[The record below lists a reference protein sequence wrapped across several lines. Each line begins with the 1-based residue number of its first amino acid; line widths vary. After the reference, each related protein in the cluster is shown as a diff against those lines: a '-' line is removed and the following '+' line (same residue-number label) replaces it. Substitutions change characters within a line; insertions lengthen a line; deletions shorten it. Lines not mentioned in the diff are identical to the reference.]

1 MASFLKLRNTNP
13 GFRSENILTM
23 QISSLSQSQE
33 GSQQQASLEEILARI
48 GALPQVESVG
58 IVNNL
63 PLAGG
68 VGWGR
73 FDFKQLLEQPTTAD
87 LTRPIEV
94 DQRIASP
101 GYFGTLGIPFLKGR
115 TFSEDAASGVVQEI
129 IMSKSLAQR
138 LWPDGNAI
146 GRRLHMGPRSQP
158 WVPVVGIVGDIRH
171 SSLRSD
177 PRFTLYR
184 AYSEQRYGTLVA
196 RTKSDPLSVAADVR
210 KIILSADKNTLI
222 FQVRSMEEI
231 LADSVAQP
239 RFYASLTGLFATLA
253 LLMAAVGVYGVI
265 SYSVGRRMKEFGI
278 RIALGAEPS
287 SILGIVIR
295 EGVVTTVI
303 GIVIGIA
310 LSLAVTRLLSNQLF
324 GVAPEDPRIFGLT
337 SLILMLS
344 ALAACWVPAWRAA
357 RVDPAITL
365 RCE

>member
-1 MASFLKLRNTNP
+1 
-13 GFRSENILTM
+13 
-23 QISSLSQSQE
+23 
-33 GSQQQASLEEILARI
+33 
-48 GALPQVESVG
+48 
-58 IVNNL
+58 
-63 PLAGG
+63 
-68 VGWGR
+68 
-73 FDFKQLLEQPTTAD
+73 
-87 LTRPIEV
+87 
-94 DQRIASP
+94 
-101 GYFGTLGIPFLKGR
+101 
-115 TFSEDAASGVVQEI
+115 
-129 IMSKSLAQR
+129 
-138 LWPDGNAI
+138 
-146 GRRLHMGPRSQP
+146 
-158 WVPVVGIVGDIRH
+158 
-171 SSLRSD
+171 
-177 PRFTLYR
+177 
-184 AYSEQRYGTLVA
+184 
-196 RTKSDPLSVAADVR
+196 
-210 KIILSADKNTLI
+210 
-222 FQVRSMEEI
+222 MEEI